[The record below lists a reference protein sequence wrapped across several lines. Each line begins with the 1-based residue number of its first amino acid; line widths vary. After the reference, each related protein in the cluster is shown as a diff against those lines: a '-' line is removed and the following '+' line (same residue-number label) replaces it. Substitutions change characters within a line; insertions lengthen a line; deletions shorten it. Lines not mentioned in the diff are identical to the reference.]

1 MKPPIRL
8 LAIDI
13 DGTLLSSKFQIS
25 QANLDALRRAH
36 EAGIEVV
43 LVTGR
48 RHAFAL
54 PIADQLGF
62 DLWLI
67 GSNGA
72 VTKSRAGELFHRDLL
87 PLDTARRICHS
98 MKEFRGNT
106 VITFDKEGKGAIVL
120 EHMDELN
127 LSIQRWLEKNMEYIE
142 FVLPL
147 ENALTTDPVQA
158 MFCGTVERMRDAVQ
172 ALAASGLAE
181 RITVLRTEYPV
192 RDLCIVDVLNQGC
205 SKGHALERWA
215 RNRGLQRNQVM
226 AIGDNYNDVE
236 MLEFAGLPVIMGNAS
251 EELKGRGW
259 TVTSSNDESGVAAAI
274 DQVLGARVGV

>member
-1 MKPPIRL
+1 MKAPIRL

-36 EAGIEVV
+36 EAGVEVV

-54 PIADQLGF
+54 PISDQLGF

-67 GSNGA
+67 SSNGA
-72 VTKSRAGELFHRDLL
+72 VTKSRQGKLFHCDFL
-87 PLDTARRICHS
+87 PLDTARKLCIA
-98 MKEFRGNT
+98 MKDFRGNT
-106 VITFDKEGKGAIVL
+106 VLTFDKEEKGAIVL

-127 LSIQRWLEKNMEYIE
+127 QSIQRWLEKNMEFIDFVIPIE
-142 FVLPL
+142 K
-147 ENALTTDPVQA
+147 ALVCDPVQA
-158 MFCGTVERMRDAVQ
+158 MFCGNIERMREALT
-172 ALAASGLAE
+172 ALAASEVAD

-215 RNRGLQRNQVM
+215 KYRGIARSQVM
-226 AIGDNYNDVE
+226 AIGDNYNDIE

-251 EELKGRGW
+251 QDLKRQGW
-259 TVTSSNDESGVAAAI
+259 AVTLTNDESGVAAAI
-274 DQVLGARVGV
+274 DQVLGTGVGV

>member
-67 GSNGA
+67 SSNGA

-87 PLDTARRICHS
+87 PLDTARRLCHS

-158 MFCGTVERMRDAVQ
+158 MFCGSVERMRDAVQ
-172 ALAASGLAE
+172 ALAASGLAD

-215 RNRGLQRNQVM
+215 RNRGFERSQVM
-226 AIGDNYNDVE
+226 AIGGNYNDVE

-259 TVTSSNDESGVAAAI
+259 TVTLSNDESGVAAAI